1 MNSTTPQ
8 DLLDLKS
15 RIDLW
20 RSTRRFIR
28 QPIPDDIRLAI
39 VQAASRH
46 SPRLVKKVLK
56 LDPYRFK
63 PASSSTKKPAKSVSS
78 IQQIDFATLAP
89 PTDPL
94 PDHALCHLQI
104 NRKLS
109 VRRREIDTRFAY
121 PPLRHNFLS
130 TEVLHEFDHSSGSTR
145 SQIAY

>member
-46 SPRLVKKVLK
+46 SPRLVKKVLGLPGFVWVTPQK
-56 LDPYRFK
+56 FLLAIRTTLPCGREL
-63 PASSSTKKPAKSVSS
+63 SSG
-78 IQQIDFATLAP
+78 I
-89 PTDPL
+89 L
-94 PDHALCHLQI
+94 PDFDTH
-104 NRKLS
+104 RLS
-109 VRRREIDTRFAY
+109 
-121 PPLRHNFLS
+121 L
-130 TEVLHEFDHSSGSTR
+130 
-145 SQIAY
+145 